1 MYTIIFTAAL
11 LLADYL
17 QRTGKTLAGRIVFG
31 CVVVAGFMVSS
42 LSIQDNRWWSAF
54 TSLITAVIIVA
65 LVELYIKL
73 GRFEVKK

>member
-17 QRTGKTLAGRIVFG
+17 QRTGKTLAGRIVLG
-31 CVVVAGFMVSS
+31 CVVVAGFVVSS

-54 TSLITAVIIVA
+54 TSFTTAFFIVM

-73 GRFEVKK
+73 AHFEIKK